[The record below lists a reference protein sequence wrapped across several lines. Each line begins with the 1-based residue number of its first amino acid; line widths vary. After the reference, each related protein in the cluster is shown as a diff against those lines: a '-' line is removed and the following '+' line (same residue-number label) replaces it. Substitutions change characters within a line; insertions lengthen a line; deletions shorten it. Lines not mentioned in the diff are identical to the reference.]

1 MGLSYP
7 FFINN
12 LNFYNF
18 SIVFFLL
25 KNLSLSEVRL
35 QRVVRNNIRNL
46 IDINS
51 YVGVRHSLNLPVR
64 GQRTRTNA
72 GTMRR
77 LGALKQKM

>member
-1 MGLSYP
+1 M
-7 FFINN
+7 
-12 LNFYNF
+12 
-18 SIVFFLL
+18 L

-35 QRVVRNNIRNL
+35 ERLVRTNIKNL

-51 YVGVRHSLNLPVR
+51 YAGARHSLNLPVR

-77 LGALKQKM
+77 MGSIKSKLTNSN

>member
-1 MGLSYP
+1 
-7 FFINN
+7 

-18 SIVFFLL
+18 SIIFFLL

-35 QRVVRNNIRNL
+35 QRIVRNNIKNL

-51 YVGVRHSLNLPVR
+51 YAGARHSLNLPVR

-77 LGALKQKM
+77 LGMLKSKLTVNSN

>member
-1 MGLSYP
+1 
-7 FFINN
+7 
-12 LNFYNF
+12 
-18 SIVFFLL
+18 LL
-25 KNLSLSEVRL
+25 KNLNLSEVRL
-35 QRVVRNNIRNL
+35 QRFVKNNIKNL

-77 LGALKQKM
+77 LGVSKLKI